1 LSTAGKLLE
10 NKAEDFQLLTIRDG
24 RKNKRISF
32 FLLDNSKGQK
42 PAERQNKLPKNR
54 KKNGKEKGAGKT
66 GIKDLECTPT

>member
-10 NKAEDFQLLTIRDG
+10 NKAVDFQLLTIRDG

-32 FLLDNSKGQK
+32 FLLDNSKGQNLQRDK
-42 PAERQNKLPKNR
+42 TSSQETGG
-54 KKNGKEKGAGKT
+54 KKKEKKT